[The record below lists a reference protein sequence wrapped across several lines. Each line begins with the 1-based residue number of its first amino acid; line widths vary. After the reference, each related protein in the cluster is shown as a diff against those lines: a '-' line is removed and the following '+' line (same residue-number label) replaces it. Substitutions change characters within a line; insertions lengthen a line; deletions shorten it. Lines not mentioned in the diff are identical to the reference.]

1 MTAPVGHTR
10 ITPPR
15 QGYLPFDLA
24 LAPDHLRNALHS
36 RCSGWHEPS
45 LAYPL
50 AVDPSSLRRKWRK

>member
-1 MTAPVGHTR
+1 MTAPVAHTR

-24 LAPDHLRNALHS
+24 LAGPLTKRFAFTVL
-36 RCSGWHEPS
+36 GWHEPS
-45 LAYPL
+45 LAFPL